1 MNWLVYQLEKLKELL
16 RSTQRACVITHRHA
30 DLDAFACGFAAK
42 ELMNKLGLQA
52 FLTIPEGLSHE
63 VKTFLNKLNINYDNS
78 NNCDASSDLII
89 LVDVSTYAQLNEYRE
104 VIGGKTVVI
113 FDHHEVHNIS
123 PALAVIN
130 PSATSCSEV
139 IAEVSRGL
147 GVALSSDTATL
158 LIGGIL
164 SDSGRLSRARPETFE
179 VMAWLLKLSGRDY
192 RDIINAMTEEISFS
206 ERMARIKGLLRMKA
220 YRINDYIICLSNVN
234 AYESSLADTMIRSG
248 CDVALVASEH
258 ENEVRLIGRS
268 NKRILEK
275 LSLAEVFNGLAQ
287 YFNGE
292 GGGHAMAAALSI
304 KAKINTNTLLIK
316 ALNNI
321 EQKLG
326 DKSTRVTI

>member
-1 MNWLVYQLEKLKELL
+1 MEKLKELL
-16 RSTQRACVITHRHA
+16 RNTQKACVLTHRHA

-42 ELMNKLGLQA
+42 ELMNKLGSQA
-52 FLTIPEGLSHE
+52 LLAIPEGLSHE
-63 VKTFLNKLNINYDNS
+63 VKTFLNKLSINYDDS
-78 NNCDASSDLII
+78 SNCDTSSDLVI
-89 LVDVSTYAQLNEYRE
+89 LVDVSTYAQLNAYRE
-104 VIGGKTVVI
+104 VIGSKPVVI

-123 PALAVIN
+123 SALAVIN
-130 PSATSCSEV
+130 PSATSCSEI
-139 IAEVSRGL
+139 IAEISREL
-147 GVALSSDTATL
+147 GITLSSDAATL

-192 RDIINAMTEEISFS
+192 RDIINAMTEEISFP
-206 ERMARIKGLLRMKA
+206 ERMARIKGLLRMRA
-220 YRINDYIICLSNVN
+220 YRINEYIICLSNVN

-304 KAKINTNTLLIK
+304 KAKISTNTLLIK
-316 ALNNI
+316 ALNSI

-326 DKSTRVTI
+326 NKSTRVTID